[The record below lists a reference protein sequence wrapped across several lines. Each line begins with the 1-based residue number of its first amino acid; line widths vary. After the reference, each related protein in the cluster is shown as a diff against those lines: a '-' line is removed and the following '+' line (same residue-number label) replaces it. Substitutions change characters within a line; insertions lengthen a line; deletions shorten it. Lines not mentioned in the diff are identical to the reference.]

1 MNFLNSRSNNFLDKG
16 QKAGIIAIALA
27 ELCKGSTP
35 DSDSVCEGSNPSS
48 AAKNTKHPS
57 GASYFYAYRDSNRRG
72 IEWPYCGWPDPRLT
86 EPVGESESFLR
97 CHDEYRIC
105 LPDKSGIFR
114 VYRTRVPVFFF

>member
-48 AAKNTKHPS
+48 AAKNTERPT
-57 GASYFYAYRDSNRRG
+57 GASYFYAYSDSNRRG
-72 IEWPYCGWPDPRLT
+72 IEWPSYGWPDPRLT
-86 EPVGESESFLR
+86 EPAGESESFLR
-97 CHDEYRIC
+97 CHDKCRIY
-105 LPDKSGIFR
+105 LTDRSG
-114 VYRTRVPVFFF
+114 FFMFMGHQPRNSL